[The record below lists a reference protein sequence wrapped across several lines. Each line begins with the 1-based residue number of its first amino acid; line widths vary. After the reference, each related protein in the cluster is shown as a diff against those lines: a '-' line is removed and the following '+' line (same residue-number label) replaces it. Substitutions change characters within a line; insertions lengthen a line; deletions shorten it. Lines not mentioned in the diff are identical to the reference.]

1 MQLSPP
7 QGAWILIAED
17 GASTLDAIAIYFFL
31 STIVAAWLMPHAAAG
46 ELGSR
51 LQHTTKRRLRRSPFT
66 TFSVHFSTDTYS
78 YCTTR
83 KRGFFFSSDSLTF
96 LCFDHSHVP

>member
-7 QGAWILIAED
+7 QGTWILIAED
-17 GASTLDAIAIYFFL
+17 GASTFDAIAIYFFL
-31 STIVAAWLMPHAAAG
+31 CTIFAARLMLHAAAG

-51 LQHTTKRRLRRSPFT
+51 LRHTTKRRLRRSLFT
-66 TFSVHFSTDTYS
+66 AFSVRFSTDRYS

-83 KRGFFFSSDSLTF
+83 KRGFFAPLTI
-96 LCFDHSHVP
+96 